1 MMRPV
6 RNGGVREKKDPA
18 LSERQLAL
26 SAAHSPSS
34 LALCWPQR
42 RKCVCVCS
50 VCERSVNVRDGG
62 GNTVQLELTLTRSLF
77 SSKKSHHTTAQSP
90 KGAFSCLVIIS

>member
-42 RKCVCVCS
+42 RKCVRS
-50 VCERSVNVRDGG
+50 VCESSVNVSDGG
-62 GNTVQLELTLTRSLF
+62 GNSVQLELTLTRSLL
-77 SSKKSHHTTAQSP
+77 SSQKSHQTTTQSP
-90 KGAFSCLVIIS
+90 RGLSAVE